1 MTALPG
7 CLMFTRDLIRILIP
21 VKGKSSHLSDCH
33 CQAPTPRLLGWT
45 PTRDR
50 NSLVDPHS
58 FSSLLHQDGSG
69 DWTNMSLCPLERVC
83 AAQLRRPTSEFELQC
98 QRETQEALVDFD
110 RQGLR
115 SHTKPCI
122 PTGRTPRSIP
132 PYGTGWT
139 RMAVFPSF
147 HKELLQAGRHA
158 ARFPGSRTRYHKF
171 ITLSVSTGVVTVRR
185 PGIG

>member
-21 VKGKSSHLSDCH
+21 VKRKSSHLSDCH
-33 CQAPTPRLLGWT
+33 CQAPTPGCW
-45 PTRDR
+45 
-50 NSLVDPHS
+50 V
-58 FSSLLHQDGSG
+58 
-69 DWTNMSLCPLERVC
+69 
-83 AAQLRRPTSEFELQC
+83 
-98 QRETQEALVDFD
+98 
-110 RQGLR
+110 GLR
-115 SHTKPCI
+115 LAIEIPSLIHTVSVPYSIRMGLETGQTCRSVLLSESVLHSCVDRRLNSSSSVRERHKRPSWTLTDRDCAVI
-122 PTGRTPRSIP
+122 PNHASRQVELPGPS